1 MRLLGRCL
9 LAAAILSLVSCAA
22 TTTGLDSSYLYAPPF
37 QAGKKFL
44 IVQSFGG
51 KQTHHTQPSLYAVDI
66 AIPEGELVCAARS
79 GVISDLYDGDD
90 ESVSHFV
97 HIEHEDKTLGDYE
110 HLQKASITAKI
121 GQVVKQGDCFARVG
135 NTGNSTGAH
144 LHFAVLHRQGFLLQV
159 FVSQPFRFLGKTH
172 GIIPEYL
179 TWIENPVVK

>member
-9 LAAAILSLVSCAA
+9 LAVAMLIMASCAVWA
-22 TTTGLDSSYLYAPPF
+22 NEPDGEYLYAPPF
-37 QAGKKFL
+37 QVGQRFL
-44 IVQSFGG
+44 VVQGFDGERS
-51 KQTHHTQPSLYAVDI
+51 HTTPLSRYAVDL
-66 AIPEGELVCAARS
+66 AIPEGEPVCAARS

-90 ESVSHFV
+90 ESISHFV
-97 HIEHEDKTLGDYE
+97 HIEHEDQTLSDYE
-110 HLQKASITAKI
+110 HLQKSSITVKV
-121 GQVVKQGDCFARVG
+121 GQAIKQGDCFARVG

-159 FVSQPFRFLGKTH
+159 FVSKPFRFLGKTN